1 MYVLITI
8 FIQYIENVI
17 FNSKI
22 KLSFYKIDFMFCSYK
37 IIFILGQLKLI
48 NVFTLMR
55 LHFT

>member
-37 IIFILGQLKLI
+37 IIFILGQLKLFI
-48 NVFTLMR
+48 NF
-55 LHFT
+55 